1 MQVTAFRDMRP
12 SSQLLFSIFII
23 IVCFL
28 FFLFVAVVIAVPV
41 FKIDSLS
48 SLPNI
53 NNLSDPN
60 SIRLLKFFQVVQS
73 IGIFIAPP
81 VIIGWL
87 YHGKIAT
94 YLMLNRKVL
103 FSSVFLVIILTIFVN
118 PAINYIGVLN
128 AKMTFPGWLSGVEDW
143 MRRNEDN
150 ATLLTEAF
158 LNVDTLGG
166 LFFNLFMIAFL
177 PAIGE
182 ELLFRGVIQRIF
194 TDLAKSSHWG
204 IWISAILFSALHM
217 QFYGFM
223 PRMLLGVIFGYLLVW
238 GGSLWLP
245 IIAHFVNNG
254 VAVVAM
260 WLINQGKIDPS
271 IEEIGATPES
281 FYMAIIS
288 LAFTLLTLWLI
299 KRSSYPGENHG
310 ILKFKQ

>member
-1 MQVTAFRDMRP
+1 MPVTAFRGMRP
-12 SSQLLFSIFII
+12 SSQLLFSIIVII
-23 IVCFL
+23 ICFL
-28 FFLFVAVVIAVPV
+28 FFLFIAVVIAIPV

-48 SLPNI
+48 NLPNI

-60 SIRLLKFFQVVQS
+60 SIRVLKFFQVMQS
-73 IGIFIAPP
+73 IGIFIVPP
-81 VIIGWL
+81 AIIGWL
-87 YHGKIAT
+87 FHGKIAT
-94 YLMLNRKVL
+94 YLMLNRKVV
-103 FSSVFLVIILTIFVN
+103 FSSVFLVIILTVFVN
-118 PAINYIGVLN
+118 PAINYIGALN
-128 AKMTFPGWLSGVEDW
+128 AKMAFPGWLSGVEEW

-158 LNVDTLGG
+158 LNVHTMGG
-166 LFFNLFMIAFL
+166 LLFNLFMIAFL

-182 ELLFRGVIQRIF
+182 ELLFRGVVQRIF
-194 TDLAKSSHWG
+194 TDLAKSPHWG

-223 PRMLLGVIFGYLLVW
+223 PRLLLGVIFGYLLVW

-260 WLINQGKIDPS
+260 WLIGQGKVDPS
-271 IEEIGATPES
+271 IEEIGATPDS

-288 LAFTLLTLWLI
+288 LALTLLILWLI
-299 KRSSYPGENHG
+299 KRSSYPGKNPG
-310 ILKFKQ
+310 ILKFK